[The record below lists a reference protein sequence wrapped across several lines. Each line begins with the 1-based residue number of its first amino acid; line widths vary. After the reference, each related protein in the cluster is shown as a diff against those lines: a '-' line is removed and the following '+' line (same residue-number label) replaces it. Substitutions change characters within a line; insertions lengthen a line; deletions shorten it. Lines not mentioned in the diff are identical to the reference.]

1 MREIVTTPTADERRR
16 SAHVSAWPRGGLIAA
31 ALVVLGAAALV
42 WMATG
47 LGAWLVVEDPLAHA
61 RAVVVLGGQ
70 VPFRPMEAAA
80 IYRQGWAPE
89 VWITRARQDAEQA
102 ALQELKIEM
111 PTEEVYG
118 RAVLERLGVPP
129 AAIRVLSQPTE
140 NTAEEV
146 RVIAREL
153 QQVRG
158 GEVILVTSKPH
169 SRRVRATW
177 RALIG
182 DSPHAIVRYAT
193 ADPYDA
199 RRWWRQTGDALAVS
213 REFFGLL
220 NVWAGFPVRTG
231 RR

>member
-1 MREIVTTPTADERRR
+1 LSLARARERRR
-16 SAHVSAWPRGGLIAA
+16 SDRVLWWPRPALVATVLIA
-31 ALVVLGAAALV
+31 VVAAALV
-42 WMATG
+42 WGVSG
-47 LGAWLVVEDPLAHA
+47 LGAWLVVEDPLAPA
-61 RAVVVLGGQ
+61 RAVVALGGQ
-70 VPFRPMEAAA
+70 IPFRPMEAAT

-89 VWITRARQDAEQA
+89 VWITRGGQEAEQA
-102 ALQELKIEM
+102 ALRALKIEV
-111 PTEEVYG
+111 PPEEVYS
-118 RAVLERLGVPP
+118 RAVLERLGVPSE
-129 AAIRVLSQPTE
+129 AIRVLSQPAE

-153 QQVRG
+153 QRVG
-158 GEVILVTSKPH
+158 GEQVILVTSKPH

>member
-1 MREIVTTPTADERRR
+1 MSLTRVRESRR
-16 SAHVSAWPRGGLIAA
+16 SDRILTWPRTTLVATVLIALVA
-31 ALVVLGAAALV
+31 ASLIWGVSR
-42 WMATG
+42 
-47 LGAWLVVEDPLAHA
+47 LGAWLVVEDPLSPA

-70 VPFRPMEAAA
+70 VPFRPMEAAS

-89 VWITRARQDAEQA
+89 VWITRGDQEAEQA
-102 ALQELKIEM
+102 ALRELKVEV
-111 PTEEVYG
+111 PTEEVYS

-129 AAIRVLSQPTE
+129 TVIRVLSEPAV

-153 QQVRG
+153 QRIG
-158 GEVILVTSKPH
+158 GGPVILVTSKPH

-177 RALIG
+177 RTLIG

-199 RRWWRQTGDALAVS
+199 RRWWRETGDALAVS
-213 REFFGLL
+213 REVFALL
-220 NVWAGFPVRTG
+220 NVWAGFPVRSA

>member
-1 MREIVTTPTADERRR
+1 LRSTWSRVALITTILA
-16 SAHVSAWPRGGLIAA
+16 VLVAA
-31 ALVVLGAAALV
+31 AFV
-42 WMATG
+42 WTANG
-47 LGAWLVVEDPLAHA
+47 LGAWLIVEDQLSPA
-61 RAVVVLGGQ
+61 RAVVALGGQ
-70 VPFRPMEAAA
+70 VPFRPMEAAT

-89 VWITRARQDAEQA
+89 VWITLGGPDAEQA
-102 ALQELKIEM
+102 ALRELKVEV
-111 PTEEVYG
+111 PTEDVYS

-129 AAIRVLSQPTE
+129 PAIRVLSEPAV

-153 QQVRG
+153 QRVG
-158 GEVILVTSKPH
+158 GGQVILVTSKPH

-182 DSPHAIVRYAT
+182 DSPHAIIRYAT

-199 RRWWRQTGDALAVS
+199 GRWWRQTGDALAVS
-213 REFFGLL
+213 REVFGLL
-220 NVWAGFPVRTG
+220 NVWAGFPVRSA

>member
-1 MREIVTTPTADERRR
+1 MTILAV
-16 SAHVSAWPRGGLIAA
+16 
-31 ALVVLGAAALV
+31 LVAAALV
-42 WMATG
+42 WATSE
-47 LGAWLVVEDPLAHA
+47 LGAWLIVEDALSPA
-61 RAVVVLGGQ
+61 RAVVALGGQ

-89 VWITRARQDAEQA
+89 VWITRGIQEAEQA
-102 ALQELKIEM
+102 ALRELKVEV
-111 PTEEVYG
+111 PTEDVHS

-129 AAIRVLSQPTE
+129 TAIRVLSEPVE
-140 NTAEEV
+140 STAEEV

-153 QQVRG
+153 QRVG
-158 GEVILVTSKPH
+158 GGQVILVTSKPH

-193 ADPYDA
+193 ADPYEA

-213 REFFGLL
+213 REVFGLL
-220 NVWAGFPVRTG
+220 NVWAGFPVGSG
-231 RR
+231 RRR